1 MSGNNRFIRAPFI
14 DPVTG
19 IAYDTNNSEFE
30 GYLTKQS
37 LWLRVSLFAFL
48 FNILIYFVIDAICD
62 NVGLAFKSISRYSP
76 LIYVIIRLQCIHT
89 GLA

>member
-1 MSGNNRFIRAPFI
+1 MLGNNRFIRPPFI

-48 FNILIYFVIDAICD
+48 FDIFILLSTLFVIMLDLRL
-62 NVGLAFKSISRYSP
+62 NQFRVTHLS
-76 LIYVIIRLQCIHT
+76 YVIILLQCIHT